1 MLNYAKS
8 GIKITHKKKDDLLY
22 KTARDAA
29 EHYRK
34 MVKITSDSNNRR
46 RIKIDKLTSHPK
58 GNTRKY
64 Q

>member
-46 RIKIDKLTSHPK
+46 RIKIDSKKILC
-58 GNTRKY
+58 
-64 Q
+64 